1 MLKCHKTIFLSFVL
15 LICIVLA
22 NPVKAIGTNTN
33 IPNTDTSNS
42 NYVSS
47 SNVSQS
53 VRYIKLRVLLGD
65 TYRETF
71 SDYSTRSQRCVALL
85 DIPFIA
91 TWNIGFTESFTNV
104 NPLPIDYCTL
114 SNSVLCS
121 DSICGSNCNNYIDNI
136 VHHKNIVK
144 NSAAVEY
151 YIPITGYDIML
162 TLISSEVCGIWNN
175 QHTDDKIIFG
185 VAPICSDYAMVNI
198 LTYFPE
204 NVHIR
209 IMQHEISH
217 LFGCNDGYCTLN
229 EPCIMNGGYDYEDL
243 DATNIWCTACSQMFN
258 PNAQ

>member
-1 MLKCHKTIFLSFVL
+1 MLKRHKTILLSFVL

-33 IPNTDTSNS
+33 TPNTDTSNS

-71 SDYSTRSQRCVALL
+71 SDYSTRSQRCVSYL

-121 DSICGSNCNNYIDNI
+121 DSICGSNCNNNIDNI

-144 NSAAVEY
+144 NRSAIEY

-162 TLISSEVCGIWNN
+162 TLISSPVCGIWNGN
-175 QHTDDKIIFG
+175 HSTAVLG
-185 VAPICSDYAMVNI
+185 VATICGDYALVTV
-198 LTYFPE
+198 LTGYSE

-217 LFGCNDGYCTLN
+217 LFGCDDGCCTSN
-229 EPCIMNGGYDYEDL
+229 ELCVMSGGYDNKNL
-243 DATNIWCTACSQMFN
+243 NITNIWCTSCSQMFN